1 MEGPQPG
8 AAGAG
13 GGAEPSQPSARG
25 GPGELAEPLA
35 ALAIR
40 AGTAAADKARAD
52 GAACSSSA
60 PAAERGLGRPAA
72 ATPSAPPPEP
82 SPRRPGLGRS
92 GGGPQ
97 AAVSPGGSPRGAPS
111 RPGCRRTVQSHRVS
125 ITDLQDCI
133 QLNQYKVL
141 GEIGKGSYGVVRLAY
156 NQEDNVHYAM
166 KVMSKKRLVKQAGFP
181 RRPPPRGGAAGAAAT
196 AAAAAA
202 ATAVRSPLD
211 RVYQEIAILRKLDHP
226 NVVRLVEVMDDA
238 GEDNLYMVFELVRR
252 GPVMEVPSECPFSEE
267 QSRQYFRD
275 ILMGI
280 EYLHHQGIV
289 HRDVKPSNLLLG
301 DDGHIKISD
310 FGVSDRFH
318 GDDAVLRGSAGT
330 PAFCAPETLTHART
344 RFTGKALDVWAMGVT
359 LHCFVFGI
367 CPFRDEHILALHNQ
381 IKTQAVTFPERP
393 AIGEPLKEL
402 LLAMLDKRP
411 ESRITV
417 PQMKCHG
424 WVTLGGTDPLPPL
437 HCAPVEVTCDEVRDS
452 VRHVVSLATLIMAK
466 QMLRKR
472 SFSNPFEA
480 GSRKEERSMS
490 APGNLLMD
498 RQLSFHKLHPS
509 LRKQN
514 SGDAIAVAPD
524 LPEVQEGENSS

>member
-1 MEGPQPG
+1 MPRSPSHAAQAAGAMEAPQPG
-8 AAGAG
+8 ASAGASA
-13 GGAEPSQPSARG
+13 GA
-25 GPGELAEPLA
+25 GELAEPLA
-35 ALAIR
+35 ALALR
-40 AGTAAADKARAD
+40 GGTAPADKACAGRSAD

-60 PAAERGLGRPAA
+60 PAASPAA
-72 ATPSAPPPEP
+72 SP
-82 SPRRPGLGRS
+82 SPSSRRPGLGRS
-92 GGGPQ
+92 GGGP
-97 AAVSPGGSPRGAPS
+97 AAGLSPGGSS
-111 RPGCRRTVQSHRVS
+111 RPGRRHTVQSHRVS
-125 ITDLQDCI
+125 VTDLQDCI

-181 RRPPPRGGAAGAAAT
+181 RRPPPRGRAAVAAGAAT
-196 AAAAAA
+196 AATT
-202 ATAVRSPLD
+202 TARSPLD

-252 GPVMEVPSECPFSEE
+252 GPVMEVPSENPFSEE

-301 DDGHIKISD
+301 DDDRIKISD

-318 GDDAVLRGSAGT
+318 GDDAVLCGSAGT

-367 CPFRDEHILALHNQ
+367 CPFGDEHILALHNQ
-381 IKTQAVTFPERP
+381 IKTQAVTFPEQP
-393 AIGEPLKEL
+393 AIGEPLKVL

-472 SFSNPFEA
+472 SFSNPFESS
-480 GSRKEERSMS
+480 SRKEERSMS
-490 APGNLLMD
+490 APGNLLM
-498 RQLSFHKLHPS
+498 
-509 LRKQN
+509 KQN